1 MSLTVHQF
9 PCLDDNYCYL
19 ARDDVSGLVACIDP
33 PDADAVMTE
42 LAAKSWR
49 LDYIL
54 NTHWHGDHIGG
65 NARLAAAT
73 GAWVIA
79 PDEVTRRTGVDLTV
93 RPGDCVELGATSF
106 QVLDTG
112 GHTSQHVSY
121 YDDASGVA
129 FVGDTLFAMG
139 CGRIFEGTPAQM
151 WASLMRLAALP
162 PSTLVYCA
170 HEYTNSNCHFALSVD
185 SSHDVFE
192 RSIRVSQSRARG
204 EWTVPTTIGQEL
216 ATNPFLRAPLLKPTM
231 DPVEAF
237 ASIRA
242 AKDVFVA

>member
-1 MSLTVHQF
+1 MTLTVHQF
-9 PCLDDNYCYL
+9 PCLEDNYCYL
-19 ARDDVSGLVACIDP
+19 VRDDASGLVACIDP
-33 PDADAVMTE
+33 PDANAVRAQ
-42 LAAKSWR
+42 LATKNWKLS
-49 LDYIL
+49 YIF

-65 NARLAAAT
+65 NAALAAETEAL
-73 GAWVIA
+73 VIA
-79 PDEVTRRTGVDLTV
+79 PEEVTRRTGVDRTV
-93 RPGDCVELGATSF
+93 RPGDWVELGATRF

-121 YDDASGVA
+121 YDVKSGIA

-192 RSIRVSQSRARG
+192 RSVRVSQARARG

-216 ATNPFLRAPLLKPTM
+216 ATTPFLRAPLLKPKL
-231 DPVEAF
+231 DPVAAF
-237 ASIRA
+237 ASLRA

>member
-19 ARDDVSGLVACIDP
+19 ARDEVSGLVACVDP

-42 LAAKSWR
+42 LAGKGWR

-65 NARLAAAT
+65 NAQLAAAT
-73 GAWVIA
+73 GACIIA
-79 PDEVTRRTGVDLTV
+79 PEEVTRRTDVDRTV
-93 RPGDCVELGATSF
+93 RPEDWVEVGATRF

-121 YDDASGVA
+121 YDEISGVA

-139 CGRIFEGTPAQM
+139 CGRIFEGTPMQM

-242 AKDVFVA
+242 AKDVFIA

>member
-19 ARDDVSGLVACIDP
+19 ARDGDSGLVACIDP
-33 PDADAVMTE
+33 PEAQTVMTE
-42 LAAKSWR
+42 LAAKGWQ

-65 NARLAAAT
+65 NAVLADAT
-73 GAWVIA
+73 GACVIA
-79 PDEVTRRTGVDLTV
+79 PEEVTRRTGVDRTV
-93 RPGDCVELGATSF
+93 RPGDCVRLGATRF

-112 GHTSQHVSY
+112 GHTSEHVSY
-121 YDDASGVA
+121 YDDAGGVA

-139 CGRIFEGTPAQM
+139 CGRIFEGTPEQM

-185 SSHDVFE
+185 TSHDVFE
-192 RSIRVSQSRARG
+192 RSVRVSRARARG

-216 ATNPFLRAPLLKPTM
+216 ATNPFLRAPLLRPRM